1 MKITNIM
8 RRLWHG
14 AALAAAVGAPAMLI
28 TSCDGAIYDDLD
40 ECRVGAELRF
50 IFDHNME
57 FANAFPSQVDCLALY
72 VYDKQGNYV
81 ETRTET
87 TDVLADEEWRMIID
101 LPAGDYHMIAYGGTA
116 CDQASYTTVT
126 PQPGQHYTAMGHAMK
141 PEHLG
146 THLHDLY
153 YGSLDMTVSDEDNEY
168 TRATLP
174 MMRDTNTLRILLQQL
189 NGEPLDDKDFIWEI
203 TDDNTRHA
211 HDNTVVPAGE
221 VTYTPWATGTARTG
235 IDEAGNEAVL
245 AYSEM
250 STGRFVTG
258 NSPRLKVRAADDGRE
273 IISIPL
279 VNYLLLFKS
288 QVYKDMPDQE
298 YLDRENRWN
307 MIFFLDANNHWIR
320 TQVVINDWVVR
331 INSADL

>member
-1 MKITNIM
+1 MAWRGPRGC
-8 RRLWHG
+8 RRRPGDADHL
-14 AALAAAVGAPAMLI
+14 
-28 TSCDGAIYDDLD
+28 IYDDLD

-57 FANAFPSQVDCLALY
+57 FANAFPSQVDCLTLY

-153 YGSLDMTVSDEDNEY
+153 YACSDKPTASRPT
-168 TRATLP
+168 TRTSSGRSP
-174 MMRDTNTLRILLQQL
+174 TT
-189 NGEPLDDKDFIWEI
+189 
-203 TDDNTRHA
+203 T
-211 HDNTVVPAGE
+211 PAMP
-221 VTYTPWATGTARTG
+221 TTTPWCRQAR
-235 IDEAGNEAVL
+235 
-245 AYSEM
+245 
-250 STGRFVTG
+250 
-258 NSPRLKVRAADDGRE
+258 
-273 IISIPL
+273 
-279 VNYLLLFKS
+279 
-288 QVYKDMPDQE
+288 
-298 YLDRENRWN
+298 
-307 MIFFLDANNHWIR
+307 
-320 TQVVINDWVVR
+320 
-331 INSADL
+331 